1 MARMIWTEEKIRR
14 MEAEGR
20 GRGSGADYKP
30 WLEVASVSSIGRSRR
45 VWSPKTGRTHHLLSD
60 VEHDLFL
67 ACEWAQNVI
76 DIREQYPL
84 PRSVTQTIAQKLRIR
99 HPFYPS
105 TNVPTVMTV
114 DILLTV
120 LVDGE
125 KKFLALNAK
134 RDEEANDVR
143 SLEKLEIQRTA
154 LEEMEISH
162 YLIYDSQIPQ
172 QKLRNIE
179 WIRGAL
185 MKEGEIEPYVGFFK
199 GLASRMSEELAAA
212 AGPVL
217 AATVEEYCTAFD
229 ARHGVQTGTGLR
241 VVRMLMAERSLM
253 PDLTSPDLPREPLA
267 AFIVTGQPGRL
278 RAVGGTSAI

>member
-1 MARMIWTEEKIRR
+1 MIWTEEKIRR

-20 GRGSGADYKP
+20 GRGSGAGYRP

-45 VWSPKTGRTHHLLSD
+45 VSSPKTGRTHHLLSD

-67 ACEWAQNVI
+67 ACEWAQNVV

-84 PRSVTQTIAQKLRIR
+84 PREVTQTIAQKLRIR
-99 HPFYPS
+99 HPFYPG
-105 TNVPTVMTV
+105 THVPTVMTV
-114 DILLTV
+114 DFLLTV
-120 LVDGE
+120 LVGGE

-154 LEEMEISH
+154 LEEMEVSH

-185 MKEGEIEPYVGFFK
+185 MKEGETEPYVGFFK
-199 GLASRMSEELAAA
+199 GLASRMTEELATAA
-212 AGPVL
+212 DPVL

-229 ARHGVQTGTGLR
+229 VRHGVQTGTGLR

-253 PDLTSPDLPREPLA
+253 PDLTSPDLTRESLA
-267 AFIVTGQPGRL
+267 SFIVTGRPGRL
-278 RAVGGTSAI
+278 RAVGGEDAF